1 MKAPGQP
8 STTVIPVQKTTWGS
22 KWS

>member
-8 STTVIPVQKTTWGS
+8 STKVIPVQKTTWSS
-22 KWS
+22 KWT